1 MDCSPPGSFV
11 RGDSLGKNT
20 GVGCHALL
28 QGIFPTQ
35 GSNSGLPHCR
45 WILYRLSTR
54 EALRLIRGEF
64 CHHGE
69 PSLGAGFPAR
79 APRTGCSLWSGEVGA
94 GGLRTST
101 VHFLRALGDL
111 VCEELHL
118 FKSGIFTHLKTV
130 SPSGIPRGC
139 MTAPSPYSQ
148 SPCET
153 SVFTAPT
160 PRDAHQIL
168 KISRSPLVL
177 FYFANSLIF
186 LPLFSLYF

>member
-1 MDCSPPGSFV
+1 MNFVAMVSPP
-11 RGDSLGKNT
+11 LE
-20 GVGCHALL
+20 
-28 QGIFPTQ
+28 Q
-35 GSNSGLPHCR
+35 GSQQGHQGPVV
-45 WILYRLSTR
+45 
-54 EALRLIRGEF
+54 
-64 CHHGE
+64 
-69 PSLGAGFPAR
+69 
-79 APRTGCSLWSGEVGA
+79 SLWSGEVGD

-130 SPSGIPRGC
+130 SPSGDPRGC
-139 MTAPSPYSQ
+139 TTAPSPRSW
-148 SPCET
+148 SPFET
-153 SVFTAPT
+153 SVFTAPP

-177 FYFANSLIF
+177 CHFANSLIL